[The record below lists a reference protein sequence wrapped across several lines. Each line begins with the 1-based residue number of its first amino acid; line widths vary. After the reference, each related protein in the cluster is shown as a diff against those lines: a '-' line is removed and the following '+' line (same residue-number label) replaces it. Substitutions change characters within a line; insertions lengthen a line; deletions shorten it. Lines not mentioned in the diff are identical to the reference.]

1 MRKHFC
7 KTTPTVRAQVAWEKD
22 QTRVHKPFLKFPNI
36 FWPDLHHLPILRKR
50 FYHHVS
56 NLENVKAG
64 FIFSQI
70 NLWQRVVA
78 SNWAAGYLDI
88 WSRKGRLLS
97 MFPID
102 PLYHPIFFPSIKNYQ
117 NQWLWLYWWSIS
129 TNKGWSYLWSQKRA
143 CTPIEYVETLKYKF
157 LSPWSRKGYCRA
169 FSWKFVKFFNL
180 RRISSFLIV
189 LLLHTRETCYLTLFR
204 TNFKSQM

>member
-22 QTRVHKPFLKFPNI
+22 QTRVHKPFLKFVSHPNI

-102 PLYHPIFFPSIKNYQ
+102 PLYHPIFVLSIK
-117 NQWLWLYWWSIS
+117 
-129 TNKGWSYLWSQKRA
+129 KHRH
-143 CTPIEYVETLKYKF
+143 
-157 LSPWSRKGYCRA
+157 
-169 FSWKFVKFFNL
+169 
-180 RRISSFLIV
+180 RRNVTSHHFTSFLFTSFHFYV
-189 LLLHTRETCYLTLFR
+189 YS
-204 TNFKSQM
+204 NFFGSYQLKGK

>member
-22 QTRVHKPFLKFPNI
+22 QTRVHKPFLKFVNI

-102 PLYHPIFFPSIKNYQ
+102 PLYHPIFFPSKKK
-117 NQWLWLYWWSIS
+117 LPKSV
-129 TNKGWSYLWSQKRA
+129 A
-143 CTPIEYVETLKYKF
+143 
-157 LSPWSRKGYCRA
+157 
-169 FSWKFVKFFNL
+169 
-180 RRISSFLIV
+180 LIV
-189 LLLHTRETCYLTLFR
+189 LVVYFYQKGLINLIVQKKLI
-204 TNFKSQM
+204 S